1 MTLETC
7 PPLARG
13 AALDV
18 LARCDAEA
26 LKELAEVLLADLG
39 EVEVQINRTGLVM
52 VPMRDTVKGTDFF
65 LGEVLVAEAQIR
77 ALGRIGYGLRAGR
90 DLEAAM
96 AMAVA
101 EMSLEDARTE
111 AFVREQ
117 AAVLAAADRD
127 FLCAVEATRVEM
139 ETF

>member
-1 MTLETC
+1 MMLEAG

-13 AALDV
+13 AALEV
-18 LARCDAEA
+18 LARCDATA
-26 LKELAEVLLADLG
+26 LKNLAETLLVEMG
-39 EVEVQINRTGLVM
+39 EIDVQLNRTGLVM

-65 LGEVLVAEAQIR
+65 LGEVLVAEAQITSQ
-77 ALGRIGYGLRAGR
+77 GRQGYGLRAGR

-101 EMSLEDARTE
+101 EMALEDARTK
-111 AFVREQ
+111 AFVAEQ
-117 AAVLAAADRD
+117 ARKLATADHE
-127 FLCAVEATRVEM
+127 FLCAIEATRVEM